1 VVRCYRLHPASQD
14 PRVLLDEEHQHT
26 QPWGGAED
34 GARCDKCRGRGRTQF
49 ECWSC
54 LLTGTN
60 HSCPSC
66 RGQVRYESKCPVC
79 RGTGQVQ
86 GEPRRGLTAFPTAE
100 ALYHYLLATEASLVG
115 TLVELEA
122 ELADDLD
129 FSADQGA
136 ILVIPTAIENTRT
149 VEPDALDTIRSL
161 SETVSER

>member
-26 QPWGGAED
+26 EPWGGAED
-34 GARCDKCRGRGRTQF
+34 GARCDKCRGRGRTRF

-66 RGQVRYESKCPVC
+66 RGQVRFESKCPVC

-100 ALYHYLLATEASLVG
+100 ALYHYLLAIEASLVG

-122 ELADDLD
+122 GLADDLD